1 MIADMLLEL
10 ELKVVFGFN
19 ILLYIYSLI
28 KITFN
33 PYLGSL
39 IEVNKNLIENP
50 SLIRDKV
57 NFLIYTT
64 IDYSQNIHKYNLVI
78 H

>member
-10 ELKVVFGFN
+10 ESKVVFEFN
-19 ILLYIYSLI
+19 ILLYIYSKI

-33 PYLGSL
+33 PHLGSL

-57 NFLIYTT
+57 NFLIYTN
-64 IDYSQNIHKYNLVI
+64 IDYSQNIPKYNLVI